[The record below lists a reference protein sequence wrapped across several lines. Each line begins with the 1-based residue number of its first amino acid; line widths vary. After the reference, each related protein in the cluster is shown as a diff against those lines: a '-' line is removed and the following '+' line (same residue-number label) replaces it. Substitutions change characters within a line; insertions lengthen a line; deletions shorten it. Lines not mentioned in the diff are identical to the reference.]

1 MQAPPLLDIEGLT
14 LTLGRRRLLDDV
26 SFSVARG
33 ESVALIGPNGAGKTT
48 LLRCLVGIFDRY
60 EGTIRFDGSNKPR
73 RTRKSLARRIAYL
86 QQSPVDGFAF
96 TARQIVEMGRYPHLA
111 PLAPA
116 TEEDD
121 AAVERAMRETGV
133 AEFSTRRIDTLSGG
147 ERQKVFL
154 AAALAQEPELL
165 LLDEPTT
172 FLDYRH
178 RREMDT
184 LLRRLHRERDVTV
197 LEVTHDVNRALDGT
211 DHVVALKK
219 GRICFDGTPDRLLRE
234 DALRKIYGVDFETIT
249 NPEDGRAF
257 IFA

>member
-1 MQAPPLLDIEGLT
+1 MQVPPLLDIEGLT

-48 LLRCLVGIFDRY
+48 FLRCLAGIFDRY
-60 EGTIRFDGSNKPR
+60 EGTIRFDGTLKPR

-86 QQSPVDGFAF
+86 QQSPVNGFAF
-96 TARQIVEMGRYPHLA
+96 TVRQIVEMGRYPHLA

-121 AAVERAMRETGV
+121 AAVERAMHETGV
-133 AEFSTRRIDTLSGG
+133 AEFSSRQIDTLSGG

-172 FLDYRH
+172 CLDYRH

-184 LLRRLHRERDVTV
+184 LLRRLHREQGVTI
-197 LEVTHDVNRALDGT
+197 LEVTHDVNRALGEAGQ
-211 DHVVALKK
+211 VVALKN
-219 GRICFDGTPDRLLRE
+219 GRICFDGTPDRLLRG
-234 DALRKIYGVDFETIT
+234 DVLREIYGVDFEWVA
-249 NPEDGRAF
+249 NPENGRTYVLG
-257 IFA
+257 